1 MTMFFQLA
9 FDMDRID
16 ESINTGTNTI
26 YAQESN
32 LKEIQYEGIKKGFF
46 RNIVF
51 SNRTICSW
59 PEVSFYYSSKAS
71 NLESEY
77 LLNIVQWPIVH
88 KRVVKTFES
97 LGISGVEYYPIKLID
112 VVTKHTNENYMLM
125 YITNYID
132 AYDMSKTS
140 YKYNEK
146 YNCYSF
152 NPKQI
157 FLDTQVCENYDIFRC
172 KKHPS
177 IIYVSQKIKDIVE
190 LNKWI
195 GFAFYPQL

>member
-1 MTMFFQLA
+1 MFFQLA
-9 FDMDRID
+9 FDMERID
-16 ESINTGTNTI
+16 EAIKNGTNTI
-26 YAQESN
+26 YAQDSN
-32 LKEIQYEGIKKGFF
+32 LKEIQYDGIKKGFF

-51 SNRTICSW
+51 SNKTIHSW
-59 PEVSFYYSSKAS
+59 PEVLFYYSSNAS

-88 KRVVKTFES
+88 KRVMETFEN
-97 LGISGVEYYPIKLID
+97 LGISGIEYYPIKLID
-112 VVTKHTNENYMLM
+112 VVTKHTNENYMMM

-132 AYDMSKTS
+132 AYDMDKTS

-146 YNCYSF
+146 YDSYSF

-157 FLDTQVCENYDIFRC
+157 YLNTQVCEKYDIFRC

-177 IIYVSQKIKDIVE
+177 IIYVSQRIKDIIE
-190 LNKWI
+190 TNKWI
-195 GFAFYPQL
+195 GFTFYQQS